1 MSSSIVFIVHVTDAP
16 EATRFYADLLEI
28 KPSFETPGYV
38 AFALGEG
45 ASLALWSGQ
54 LTEASAAAPRAS
66 EVCLE
71 LPGDPAEI
79 DRRFALWVAK
89 GVRVVSEPADT
100 VFGRTFVAADPDGN
114 LLRVVAPTV

>member
-1 MSSSIVFIVHVTDAP
+1 MSSSIVFIVYVNDAP
-16 EATRFYADLLEI
+16 EATRFYADLLGI
-28 KPSFETPGYV
+28 APTFETPGYV
-38 AFALGEG
+38 AFALGGG

-54 LTEASAAAPRAS
+54 LTEVTSAVPRTS

-71 LPGDPAEI
+71 LPDDPAEL

-114 LLRVVAPTV
+114 LLRVVAATV